1 MSNTYFQDPEERLGY
16 SWDWSAW
23 LADVSDTIESAT
35 VTVPEGLTAVEE
47 AVVSGALVTQRVSG
61 GAEGDTYKMV
71 CKLTTV
77 GGLVVKRPIFV
88 TIRDQ

>member
-35 VTVPEGLTAVEE
+35 VTVPEGLTAVED
-47 AVVSGALVTQRVSG
+47 AVVAGAFVTQRVSG

-71 CKLTTV
+71 CKVTTA
-77 GGLVVKRPIFV
+77 GGLIVKKPIFV